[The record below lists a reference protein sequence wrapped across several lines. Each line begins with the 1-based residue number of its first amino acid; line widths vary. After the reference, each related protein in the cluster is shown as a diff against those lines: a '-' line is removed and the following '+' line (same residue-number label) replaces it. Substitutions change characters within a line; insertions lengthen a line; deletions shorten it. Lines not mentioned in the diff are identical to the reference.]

1 MIALKLAGCACII
14 ACSVMWCVRYATSLH
29 TRLAALERA
38 ARFIA
43 LCRREIEYY
52 ETEFPRIVQKFVSS
66 EELDIPSTADGSDI
80 GAARAICRGL
90 EAADAGRFESFFSQI
105 GAGFSDTELRLCD
118 ESALYF
124 AERLAELRADF
135 ARKRRV
141 NSSLALFAAISV
153 CILIL

>member
-1 MIALKLAGCACII
+1 MIALRLAGCACII
-14 ACSVMWCVRYATSLH
+14 ACAVMWCVRYAASLH
-29 TRLAALERA
+29 VRIAALERA

-52 ETEFPRIVQKFVSS
+52 ETEFPKIVQKFVSS
-66 EELDIPSTADGSDI
+66 ENLDLPDSASGNDAETANVISDGLDTAD
-80 GAARAICRGL
+80 AQ
-90 EAADAGRFESFFSQI
+90 RFNSFFSQI
-105 GAGFSDTELRLCD
+105 GAGFSDTEIRLCD

-124 AERLAELRADF
+124 AERLAELRTDF

-141 NSSLALFAAISV
+141 NSSLALFAAISI

>member
-14 ACSVMWCVRYATSLH
+14 ACSVMWCVRYAASLH
-29 TRLAALERA
+29 TRLASLERA
-38 ARFIA
+38 GRFIA

-52 ETEFPRIVQKFVSS
+52 ETEFPRIVQKFVAAEKLDVPYVAS
-66 EELDIPSTADGSDI
+66 ENDTEAVNIICDGLDSAD
-80 GAARAICRGL
+80 R
-90 EAADAGRFESFFSQI
+90 ERFSSFFSQI